1 MKISTKGEYAVRAML
16 DLTGQSHNYPVPL
29 SNISIRQGI
38 SLHYLEQL
46 FVKLRRARLVNSI
59 RGPGGGY
66 VLAKKSSEITIG
78 DILRAVHEDLSIYEC
93 ADLNGNKNKS
103 QCDKIENCITSILW
117 QRLAKHISEVLNSI
131 TLDNLCKENKNGGQE
146 KGVRH
151 SFSFSI

>member
-93 ADLNGNKNKS
+93 ADLNGNKNKI
-103 QCDKIENCITSILW
+103 QCDKLENCITSILW
-117 QRLAKHISEVLNSI
+117 QRLAKHISEVLDSI
-131 TLDNLCKENKNGGQE
+131 TLDNLCKENKGEGQE

>member
-46 FVKLRRARLVNSI
+46 FVKLRRARLENSI

-66 VLAKKSSEITIG
+66 GLAKESSEITIG
-78 DILRAVHEDLSIYEC
+78 DILRAVHEDLSI
-93 ADLNGNKNKS
+93 
-103 QCDKIENCITSILW
+103 
-117 QRLAKHISEVLNSI
+117 
-131 TLDNLCKENKNGGQE
+131 
-146 KGVRH
+146 
-151 SFSFSI
+151 